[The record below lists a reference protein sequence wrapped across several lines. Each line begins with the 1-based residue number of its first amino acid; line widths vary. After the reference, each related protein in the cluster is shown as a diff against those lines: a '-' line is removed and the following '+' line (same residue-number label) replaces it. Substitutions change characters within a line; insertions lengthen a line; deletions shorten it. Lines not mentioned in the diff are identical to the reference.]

1 MHTQKNLTVPPT
13 ALRAGL
19 YMVWSSPS
27 VVAISINGFY
37 CSSMNNR
44 ESSLTIY
51 VKAKIFQGSHTSTKV
66 FYFEFYY

>member
-1 MHTQKNLTVPPT
+1 MHTQNNLTVPPT

-44 ESSLTIY
+44 ELSLMIY
-51 VKAKIFQGSHTSTKV
+51 VQGKNISRKSYIHESILP
-66 FYFEFYY
+66 